1 VSRGF
6 VNGLGEKE
14 RTKPQ
19 PFDLIR
25 KYTAGVVAKIIKYI
39 SRQIFPPKHMNIEHD
54 NQSHEPLLTPIQVTF
69 LTQAELAKA
78 LGVCRDTVSRWT
90 QAELI
95 PAIRIGSK
103 SVRYDLAEV
112 RHHLISQSKAERIEE
127 EIKIKTTKHN

>member
-1 VSRGF
+1 
-6 VNGLGEKE
+6 
-14 RTKPQ
+14 
-19 PFDLIR
+19 
-25 KYTAGVVAKIIKYI
+25 
-39 SRQIFPPKHMNIEHD
+39 MNTNH
-54 NQSHEPLLTPIQVTF
+54 NHQSPEPLLTPIQVTF

-95 PAIRIGSK
+95 PAIRIGKK

-112 RHHLISQSKAERIEE
+112 RTHLISQSKVERIEE

>member
-1 VSRGF
+1 
-6 VNGLGEKE
+6 
-14 RTKPQ
+14 
-19 PFDLIR
+19 
-25 KYTAGVVAKIIKYI
+25 
-39 SRQIFPPKHMNIEHD
+39 MNIEHD

-95 PAIRIGSK
+95 PAIRIGKK

-112 RHHLISQSKAERIEE
+112 RHHLIAQSKAERLEQE
-127 EIKIKTTKHN
+127 HAEDIKKHN